1 MFDKIG
7 RYAETVATS
16 AGQSRRGFLG
26 RIGQAALGAAGL
38 VGALLLFP
46 GQARAQAKPCQYC
59 CPDGTV
65 IRHDCPCKMS
75 VMHMGMV
82 CGICAQGRCI

>member
-7 RYAETVATS
+7 RYAESVATS
-16 AGQSRRGFLG
+16 AAQSRRGFLG
-26 RIGQAALGAAGL
+26 RLGQAALGAASL

-46 GQARAQAKPCQYC
+46 DRAGAQAKPCQYC

-82 CGICAQGRCI
+82 CTLCARGICD